1 MARFKFDGSGLEEYI
16 KALDV
21 ISGKAQGMIKR
32 AVYDGAKVV
41 GEAFVAQIGALPEN
55 KFEGYIAGDYPIIGI
70 THAQKVGLLEG
81 FGFAKMENNSGYINT
96 KVGFE
101 GYNSVVTKKYPNGQP
116 NALIAN
122 AVNSGTSRRAK
133 TNFVGKA
140 IKQSNEAAKSAM
152 AARFDAD
159 MEKLIER

>member
-1 MARFKFDGSGLEEYI
+1 MAKFKFDGSGLEEYI

-41 GEAFVAQIGALPEN
+41 GDAFVSQIAMLPEH
-55 KFEGYIAGDYPIIGI
+55 EGYVAGDFPIKGI
-70 THAQKVGLLEG
+70 THAQKDGLLEG

-96 KVGFE
+96 KCGFE
-101 GYNSVVTKKYPNGQP
+101 GYNSVHTAKYPNGQP
-116 NALIAN
+116 NAMIAN
-122 AVNSGTSRRAK
+122 AVNSGTSRRPK